1 MVFLTQDQRDC
12 DEKSHLFV
20 GNASLVMN
28 LVAQF
33 IRFIIRF
40 MFLMVIY
47 ERIAIMYIIISER
60 GKRIERIYYER
71 NHENPNEELNND
83 PNFKV
88 E

>member
-1 MVFLTQDQRDC
+1 
-12 DEKSHLFV
+12 
-20 GNASLVMN
+20 
-28 LVAQF
+28 
-33 IRFIIRF
+33 
-40 MFLMVIY
+40 MVIY